1 MVGDFHHCT
10 DGGTPFLESV
20 GQWKSAIKDFFL
32 GKMLLSNDVE
42 VVFFIC
48 GCQAPD
54 VEHRSFLLCLTL
66 DAKPEIR
73 SAAML
78 NVTRELQ
85 YWFDEII
92 TWHQG
97 ITGDIAS
104 QVFRF
109 LFISGYHR
117 SPRFGGMF
125 APLIFIFNLFNHKEE
140 EQVIRMLDMI
150 ILSHSR
156 KSLFEHSQLHF
167 QRLRKRWYST
177 RLPCHFTIWESL
189 EM

>member
-1 MVGDFHHCT
+1 MLKV
-10 DGGTPFLESV
+10 
-20 GQWKSAIKDFFL
+20 IFFL
-32 GKMLLSNDVE
+32 RVPSPR
-42 VVFFIC
+42 C
-48 GCQAPD
+48 RA
-54 VEHRSFLLCLTL
+54 RSFLLCLTL

-92 TWHQG
+92 TWHQV
-97 ITGDIAS
+97 ITGDIAN

-125 APLIFIFNLFNHKEE
+125 APLILIFNLFNHKEE

-189 EM
+189 QM